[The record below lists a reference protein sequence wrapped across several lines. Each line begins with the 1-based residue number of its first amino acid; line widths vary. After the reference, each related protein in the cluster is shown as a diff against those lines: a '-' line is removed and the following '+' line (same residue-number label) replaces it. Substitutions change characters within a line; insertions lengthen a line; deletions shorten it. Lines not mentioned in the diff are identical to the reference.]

1 MASDCEENNIE
12 MPQFRL
18 FWPPYALLT
27 EDNVMDKDLQD
38 TLTKLDRPNDQD
50 LTENHSPT
58 NLATNQFQ
66 EESNT
71 ENLEKIHL
79 LIHILT
85 PNIWT

>member
-1 MASDCEENNIE
+1 
-12 MPQFRL
+12 
-18 FWPPYALLT
+18 
-27 EDNVMDKDLQD
+27 MDKDLQD

-50 LTENHSPT
+50 LTENPIPT

-71 ENLEKIHL
+71 ENLEKMHL